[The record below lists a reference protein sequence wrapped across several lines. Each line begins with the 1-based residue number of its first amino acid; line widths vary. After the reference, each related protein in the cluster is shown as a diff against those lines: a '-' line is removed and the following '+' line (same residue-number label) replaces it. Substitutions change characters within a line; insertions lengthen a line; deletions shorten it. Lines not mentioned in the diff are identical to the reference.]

1 MPDLPYNTSGL
12 QKSYFVIS
20 MISLELLKKNLIVG
34 MVVLDEAIHGTKRLI
49 LYIHTTSFL
58 RINVFLRFFFPPIL
72 ATLHN
77 VAASIDLQRA
87 SECFSLKKINDYHLY
102 S

>member
-34 MVVLDEAIHGTKRLI
+34 MVVLDEAIHEIG
-49 LYIHTTSFL
+49 
-58 RINVFLRFFFPPIL
+58 
-72 ATLHN
+72 
-77 VAASIDLQRA
+77 RA
-87 SECFSLKKINDYHLY
+87 HV
-102 S
+102 

>member
-20 MISLELLKKNLIVG
+20 TISPELLKRNLIVG
-34 MVVLDEAIHGTKRLI
+34 TVILDEAIHGTKRLI

-58 RINVFLRFFFPPIL
+58 RINMFSSDVFFPIL
-72 ATLHN
+72 ATLHF
-77 VAASIDLQRA
+77 VAAGIDL
-87 SECFSLKKINDYHLY
+87 
-102 S
+102 

>member
-58 RINVFLRFFFPPIL
+58 RINVFLRFFFPQFLPL
-72 ATLHN
+72 STM
-77 VAASIDLQRA
+77 
-87 SECFSLKKINDYHLY
+87 
-102 S
+102 